1 MIRRSWHRGLRIAL
15 GLVALS
21 LVALSASAQT
31 NVRIRGTITGV
42 SGNTLDVK
50 SRDGRDLKIQL
61 AENVSVAVA
70 RVIRFDEIK
79 VGDYVGATTKPG
91 ADGVHVAVE
100 VHYLAPTTPEGQLT
114 WDLMPGSTMTNA
126 NVASAKVEAAGNREL
141 TLKYKGGEQRIVV
154 PPSAALVRAEPGARA
169 DLKVGE
175 YVFIGAQQAADG
187 ALSAARVQVSKDG
200 VKPPQ

>member
-1 MIRRSWHRGLRIAL
+1 MIRQGRHRRLCIAL

-21 LVALSASAQT
+21 LVTLSVSAQT
-31 NVRIRGTITGV
+31 NVRIRGTITAV

-61 AENVSVAVA
+61 ADNVAVA
-70 RVIRFDEIK
+70 VAKAIRFDEIK

-91 ADGVHVAVE
+91 PDGVHVAVE
-100 VHYLAPTTPEGQLT
+100 VHYLAATTPEGQLA

-126 NVASAKVEAAGNREL
+126 NVASAKVEAAGNHEL
-141 TLKYKGGEQRIVV
+141 MLKYKGGEQRIVV
-154 PPSAALVRAEPGARA
+154 PPTAALVRAEPGTRA